1 MKNKSN
7 FLFKKTISALVIL
20 LGFVLTAT
28 FFSSCINQDD
38 SKRIVAIEVKSSP
51 YKTTYFVGEAL
62 DLTGLV
68 ISNVYEDGMRD
79 NAVDFETTPAR
90 GEILTTIGTHTVTV
104 EKVVKKVKRI
114 ERHRAWFTIT
124 VYEVPEE

>member
-7 FLFKKTISALVIL
+7 IFKRIILVPVIL
-20 LGFVLTAT
+20 LVFVVTAIL
-28 FFSSCINQDD
+28 FSSCINQDE
-38 SKRIVAIEVKSSP
+38 SKRVVAIEVKSSP
-51 YKTTYFVGEAL
+51 YKTTYTVGEAL

-90 GEILTTIGTHTVTV
+90 GEILRTTGTQNVTV
-104 EKVVKKVKRI
+104 EKVVKRVKRI
-114 ERHRAWFTIT
+114 ERHQAWFTIT
-124 VYEVPEE
+124 VYEAPEE